1 MPFAAQTAPLL
12 GFLRLSPNHRHP
24 FRLPQRLPY
33 KNMSRNYKIALIL
46 KSRSSL
52 PIYKDLARLS
62 DRELDEHVYDMIRR
76 MRHNETA
83 AIARMVIKQATF
95 SLN

>member
-1 MPFAAQTAPLL
+1 
-12 GFLRLSPNHRHP
+12 
-24 FRLPQRLPY
+24 
-33 KNMSRNYKIALIL
+33 MSRNYKIALIL

-62 DRELDEHVYDMIRR
+62 DRELDEHVHEMIGR